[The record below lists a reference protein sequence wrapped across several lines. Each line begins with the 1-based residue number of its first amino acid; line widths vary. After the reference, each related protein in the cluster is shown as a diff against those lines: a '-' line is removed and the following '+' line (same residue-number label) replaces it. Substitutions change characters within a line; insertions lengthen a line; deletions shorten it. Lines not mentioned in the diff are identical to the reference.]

1 MATNRSPFEITPHE
15 LHNQLKVGKDL
26 IILDVRSEDNFN
38 NWRIEGPR
46 PVPIQNI
53 PYFNFVE
60 EEHETVSRLNEFK
73 GGQVVVVC
81 AKGKTA
87 QETAAI
93 LRRHGYDAK
102 SLMGGMTEWGELYEV
117 APIATPELPGIV
129 LKQFVRVGKGCL
141 SYLIGGGGQA
151 VVVDPARH
159 IDQYIAEAEAAGLKI
174 THIFDT
180 HLHADHISG
189 ASELAEKTGA
199 TYHIAAEDAAEGQ
212 LGAEPISGTLEISLG
227 ATKVEVLAEPTPGH
241 TPGSVSLI
249 LGDRYLFSGDT
260 LFIESVGRPDLGGK
274 VDEWARDLYRTLFKR
289 LNRLRDDTMVLPAHF
304 SGPSEIRED
313 GIVAG
318 SMGELRA
325 KNPVLHVDNEEAFV
339 SFIKESVTPQPEL
352 YNEIRKI
359 NLALLRVDEGRALEL
374 ELGKN
379 QCAVTRSG
387 Q

>member
-1 MATNRSPFEITPHE
+1 MTTDRSSTEITPHE
-15 LHNQLKVGKDL
+15 LHNQLKTDRDL
-26 IILDVRSEDNFN
+26 VILDVRSEDNFH

-46 PVPIQNI
+46 PVPMANI

-60 EEHETVSRLNEFK
+60 EEHATVSRLAEFK
-73 GGQVVVVC
+73 GGPIVVVC

-87 QETAAI
+87 QETAKI

-102 SLMGGMTEWGELYEV
+102 SLQGGMTEWGELYEV
-117 APIATPELPGIV
+117 APIPTPEWPGVV

-141 SYLIGGGGQA
+141 SYMLGGGGEA
-151 VVVDPARH
+151 VVIDPARH
-159 IDQYIAEAEAAGLKI
+159 IDQYIAEAEADGLKI

-189 ASELAEKTGA
+189 ATELAEKTGA
-199 TYHIAAEDAAEGQ
+199 TYHIAAEDAAGGH
-212 LGAEPISGTLEISLG
+212 LGAQPISGPLEIALG
-227 ATKVEVLAEPTPGH
+227 PTRVEVLAEPTPGH

-304 SGPSEIRED
+304 SSPSEIRAD
-313 GIVAG
+313 GLVAG
-318 SMGELRA
+318 SMGDLRE
-325 KNPVLHVDNEEAFV
+325 KNPVLHVDNEDAFV
-339 SFIKESVTPQPEL
+339 DFIKKSVSPQPEL
-352 YNEIRKI
+352 YNEIRRI

-379 QCAVTRSG
+379 QCAATRPES
-387 Q
+387 

>member
-1 MATNRSPFEITPHE
+1 MDNDKRAFELSPHE
-15 LHNQLKVGKDL
+15 LYDQLKVREDL
-26 IILDVRSEDNFN
+26 VVLDVRSEDNFQ
-38 NWRIEGPR
+38 NWRIESPH
-46 PVPIQNI
+46 PVPVRNI

-60 EEHETVSRLNEFK
+60 QEHEAVARLNEFK
-73 GGQVVVVC
+73 GGHIVVVC

-87 QETAAI
+87 RETAAI
-93 LRRHGYDAK
+93 LRRHGFDAQ
-102 SLMGGMTEWGELYEV
+102 SLAGGMTEWGELYEV
-117 APIATPELPGIV
+117 ASIPTPELPGVV

-141 SYLIGGGGQA
+141 SYLIGGGGEA
-151 VVVDPARH
+151 IVVDPARH
-159 IDQYIAEAEAAGLKI
+159 IDQYLAEAEADGLKI

-189 ASELAEKTGA
+189 ATELAEKTGA
-199 TYHIAAEDAAEGQ
+199 TYHIAAEDAAGGH
-212 LGAEPISGTLEISLG
+212 LGAKPISGPLEIRLG
-227 ATKVEVLAEPTPGH
+227 PTKVEVLAEPTPGH

-274 VDEWARDLYRTLFKR
+274 VDEWARDLYRTLFRR
-289 LNRLRDDTMVLPAHF
+289 LNRLPNGTMVLPAHF
-304 SGPSEIRED
+304 SSPTEIRPD

-318 SMGELRA
+318 SMGDLRA
-325 KNPVLHVDNEEAFV
+325 KNPVLHVDNEDAFV
-339 SFIKESVTPQPEL
+339 AFIKQSVSPQPEL

-379 QCAVTRSG
+379 QCAATRSG
-387 Q
+387 P